1 MNKVTLMGRICKD
14 IEVKYGS
21 SGTAFASF
29 TLAVNRSFTKAGE
42 EKKSDFLNCKV
53 FSKTAENIAK
63 FFSKGSM
70 IVVTGRIETGSYEK
84 DGNKVYTTNIMV
96 DEFFFTEGKKSDN
109 GQTAME
115 TEDEHPF

>member
-14 IEVKYGS
+14 IEVKHGN

-42 EKKSDFLNCKV
+42 EKTADFLSCKV
-53 FSKTAENIAK
+53 FGKTAENVAK

-96 DEFFFTEGKKSDN
+96 DEFFFTEGKKSDS
-109 GQTAME
+109 GQAAA
-115 TEDEHPF
+115 TEEEHPF